1 MEWFPGNPNDRS
13 VYGFRWRHGGRK
25 GPMSKTKY
33 FALKKAGRGPRELEL
48 NGTIII
54 TAKAEAEWERLHSA
68 PKGALAKLVAKE
80 AAMRK
85 RRAKAG
91 AAEARR
97 RKGK

>member
-1 MEWFPGNPNDRS
+1 
-13 VYGFRWRHGGRK
+13 
-25 GPMSKTKY
+25 MSKTKY

-48 NGTIII
+48 NGTIIII